1 MWRCEDVRMRANAA
15 APILWNLDDFA
26 ISSRNAFA
34 VSQKENLILQLTFQ
48 FALDIIEFCDILEG
62 QRKYIIAKQLLKAGT
77 SIGANT
83 NEAQNAESRAD
94 FIHKIKVGL
103 KETDESIFW
112 LKICEAAPS
121 YTNPGKLLDDA
132 QRIKRVLSKIIS
144 TSKSRKAGA
153 N

>member
-1 MWRCEDVRMRANAA
+1 MWRCENVRIWADA
-15 APILWNLDDFA
+15 APPVLWILNDFA
-26 ISSRNAFA
+26 ISNGKSFA
-34 VSQKENLILQLTFQ
+34 MSQKENLILQLTFQ
-48 FALDIIEFCDILEG
+48 FALDAIEFCNILES
-62 QRKYIIAKQLLKAGT
+62 QRKYIVAKQLLKAGT

-94 FIHKIKVGL
+94 FIHKIKVAL
-103 KETDESIFW
+103 KETDESIYW

-121 YTNPGKLLDDA
+121 YPKPGKLPDDA
-132 QRIKRVLSKIIS
+132 KCIKRVLSKIIS